1 MANVLEQ
8 DLARRIEQSRT
19 DQIVGASLADAF
31 RMNLSHLTRRELL
44 RNAAGFAAGGVASS
58 VLLRSQDKA
67 MKRTFDVAEYGAIG
81 DGHTLDTAAFQ
92 RAIDEAAAIGSGA
105 QVLVRGG
112 KRYLI
117 GALQLKARIDFHLVD
132 DAELIVSTDPAHFA
146 GGAAL
151 HAIDAD
157 GLKITGTGTINGRS
171 REFMTHYDE
180 VAEWWRPK
188 SFRPRLMVLTGC
200 KDVEVRDLTFRDAP
214 SWTLHLVGCER
225 VLIDGV
231 KIRNQ
236 LDVPNCDGI
245 DPDHCRDVEIKNC
258 DIECGDDAI
267 VIKATRQGAHY
278 GGCSNIVVSDCVLAT
293 QDSGVKIGTETV
305 SDIRDIR
312 FERCKIISSCRGC
325 TIQLRDQ
332 GNVSGIEFRDID
344 FVARYHSA
352 PWWGRGEAIS
362 FTAIPRTPETQLG
375 KLSAVR
381 VINVTGRAENSVRIV
396 GSPQSRIQD
405 VVFENVGITLD
416 RWTKYPGAVWDNRPT
431 TAVPDLEPHN
441 TPGFGV
447 RYVDN
452 LTLKATR
459 LDWGGHRPDYFT
471 HALEAENVTGLNLE
485 TFSGEAAHPAR
496 AQAIVVR

>member
-1 MANVLEQ
+1 
-8 DLARRIEQSRT
+8 
-19 DQIVGASLADAF
+19 
-31 RMNLSHLTRRELL
+31 
-44 RNAAGFAAGGVASS
+44 
-58 VLLRSQDKA
+58 
-67 MKRTFDVAEYGAIG
+67 MKRHFDVTQYGAIG
-81 DGHTLDTAAFQ
+81 DGITLDTAAIQ
-92 RAIDEAAAIGSGA
+92 RAIDEAANAGSGA

-117 GALQLKARIDFHLVD
+117 GALQLKARIDFHLAD

-151 HAIDAD
+151 QAVDAH
-157 GLKITGTGTINGRS
+157 GLKITGTGSINGRS
-171 REFMTHYDE
+171 REFMTYYDE
-180 VAEWWRPK
+180 VDEWWRPK
-188 SFRPRLMVLTGC
+188 PFRPRLMVLTGC
-200 KDVEVRDLTFRDAP
+200 KDLEIRDVTFRDAP

-236 LDVPNCDGI
+236 LDVPNCDRI

-267 VIKATRQGAHY
+267 VIKATRQGARY

-305 SDIRDIR
+305 ADIRGIR
-312 FERCKIISSCRGC
+312 FERCRIKTSCRGC
-325 TIQLRDQ
+325 TIQLRDE
-332 GNVSGIEFRDID
+332 GNISDVEFRDIE

-362 FTAIPRTPETQLG
+362 FTAIPRTPDTRLGQL
-375 KLSAVR
+375 SNVR
-381 VINVTGRAENSVRIV
+381 VINVTGRAENSVRIN
-396 GSPQSRIQD
+396 GSPQSRIQN
-405 VVFENVGITLD
+405 VVFDHVALTLE

-431 TAVPDLEPHN
+431 TAMPDLEPHN

-447 RYVDN
+447 RSVDH

-459 LDWGGHRPDYFT
+459 LTWGAHRPDYFT
-471 HALEAENVTGLNLE
+471 HALEAEDVTGLKVE

-496 AQAIVVR
+496 DQAIVVR